1 MTKPKLF
8 IGSSSESLAVAKI
21 LQKQLA
27 RVADVQ
33 RWDQGAFRLSQ
44 YPLDSLLGVSQ
55 AFDFETF
62 VFSQDDT
69 VVIREERFLCVR
81 DNVVLELGLFAGR

>member
-55 AFDFETF
+55 AF
-62 VFSQDDT
+62 
-69 VVIREERFLCVR
+69 
-81 DNVVLELGLFAGR
+81 